1 MTAYLIKSILCLLVL
16 WGFYKIALEQTAA
29 HHFKRFYLLGSLVI
43 ALALPLIT
51 FSYTIEVEPQPVD
64 PETYLDPI
72 AFAADPVDSPVTP
85 AMAEPTN
92 WLAIS
97 LGVLYAAGVL
107 LFGFRFL
114 RNLIGLRKKIKTNEK
129 VKAKSHINVLLAG
142 KVIPHSFLRFI
153 FLPKKEFKNNSIA
166 PEVLAHEQGH
176 VAQKH
181 SWDILFI
188 EFLQV
193 VFWFNPLFVF
203 LKKSIALNHEF
214 LADQAA
220 LKNETSIENYT
231 HLLFTYSGG
240 AHHTALS
247 SPINY
252 SLTKKRILMLSK
264 TLSVKKL
271 ATRLA
276 LFVPVLALC
285 IYFFNQEIVA
295 KPVQKESASLLGK
308 WVDRKKEFAQLTIYK
323 EGKQLWMK
331 FATDT
336 FKLEQ
341 EGENQYEMVW
351 KNKPLSTTN
360 KKVSLR
366 YNPDNNEL
374 LINENSFIRP
384 ENTYGKLFA
393 GDWEGVD
400 VEQQFF
406 IRSNYGATGWEIK
419 DQFGTNNYFP
429 ALYADG
435 FYFTLNNRNVYFKVN
450 GDTMTSSEG
459 YTYKKVKEAPKLIT
473 VYVVDNRVS
482 LISQSSSK
490 EQFTAHIN
498 KMTENWS
505 AENYNNYILHVRAQE
520 GMEAFVKELNTE
532 FKKTQLYKINSSQDL
547 LTQGDAEKSSKPE
560 PAENKKIGL
569 TLKILKDGSLLLNG
583 YTLTDLA
590 NLESALDAFYKP
602 YSSQERR
609 EKIST
614 RIDPYVLTKSKTVE
628 AAQQKLQQYGIAQ
641 IKVSPAEI
649 PKPATSNQQQS
660 WDKSTDEETQQNR
673 VVEDIHI
680 EIDKNHQVY
689 INNKRADPDHLEQE
703 LMKYNSWTTK
713 SEREA
718 MLPVKITVDP
728 TIEMGILTDVK
739 SALREYGV
747 KSLKVVIA
755 GDSQEAALIPAHT
768 PDQNSSVLTPQQK
781 KRNAGT
787 FKIGAY
793 KYYYNK
799 NKQNQFVYY
808 DRFGNELSEK
818 DILEL
823 KKKSEKEN

>member
-29 HHFKRFYLLGSLVI
+29 HHFKRFYLLGSMVI
-43 ALALPLIT
+43 ALTLPLLT
-51 FSYTIEVEPQPVD
+51 FSYTVEVEPQTVIAESAVFEPTVLTETTVATPV
-64 PETYLDPI
+64 E
-72 AFAADPVDSPVTP
+72 
-85 AMAEPTN
+85 EPTN

-114 RNLIGLRKKIKTNEK
+114 RNLIRLRRKITNNEK
-129 VKAKSHINVLLAG
+129 VQAKGHINVLLLG

-153 FLPKKEFKNNSIA
+153 FMPKKEFKNNSIA
-166 PEVLAHEQGH
+166 PEVLAHEHAH

-193 VFWFNPLFVF
+193 VFWFNPLLSFV
-203 LKKSIALNHEF
+203 KKEIALNHEF

-220 LKNETSIENYT
+220 LKNENSVENYT

-264 TLSVKKL
+264 TRSVKKL
-271 ATRLA
+271 ATRLS

-295 KPVQKESASLLGK
+295 KPVQKESTSLLGK
-308 WVDRKKEFAQLTIYK
+308 WVDRKKEFAQFTIYK

-331 FATDT
+331 FAKDT

-366 YNPDNNEL
+366 YNPNNNEL
-374 LINENSFIRP
+374 FLNEKSFIRP

-406 IRSNYGATGWEIK
+406 IRSNNGGIGWEIK
-419 DQFGTNNYFP
+419 DQFGTNTYFP
-429 ALYADG
+429 VLYDDG
-435 FYFTLNNRNVYFKVN
+435 FYFTLNNRDVYFKVN

-459 YTYKKVKEAPKLIT
+459 HTYKKIKEAPKLIWIIVT
-473 VYVVDNRVS
+473 KNYIGINAYS
-482 LISQSSSK
+482 ISSEK
-490 EQFTAHIN
+490 FVAHIN
-498 KMTENWS
+498 EITANWS
-505 AENYNNYILHVRAQE
+505 AENYKNYILDVGTQE

-532 FKKTQLYKINSSQDL
+532 FKKTQLYRINSSQDL
-547 LTQGDAEKSSKPE
+547 LTQGDAEESSKPV

-569 TLKILKDGSLLLNG
+569 SLKILKDGSLLLNG

-609 EKIST
+609 KKISA

-628 AAQQKLQQYGIAQ
+628 AVQQKLQQYGIAQ

-649 PKPATSNQQQS
+649 PKPAISNQQQS
-660 WDKSTDEETQQNR
+660 ADKSTDEETQQNR

-680 EIDKNHQVY
+680 EIDKTHQVY
-689 INNKRADPDHLEQE
+689 INNKRADPHHLEQE
-703 LMKYNSWTTK
+703 LMEYNSWTTK

-728 TIEMGILTDVK
+728 VIEMAILTDVK

-755 GDSQEAALIPAHT
+755 GDSQEEALIPAHT